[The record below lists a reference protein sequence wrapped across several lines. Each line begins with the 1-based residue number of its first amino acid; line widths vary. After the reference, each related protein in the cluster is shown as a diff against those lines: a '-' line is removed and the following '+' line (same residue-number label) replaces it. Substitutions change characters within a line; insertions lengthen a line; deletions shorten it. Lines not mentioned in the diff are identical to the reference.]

1 MGLRNTEKTYG
12 KLSKFLHWGM
22 FVLVVGMICVGYYM
36 HELPKETPEELMYK
50 IGVIGLHKAFGIII
64 LATIIF
70 RFIWRARNT
79 VPKMPEE
86 MSGLEKIMAHMS
98 HLLLYVLV
106 LIMPLSGWLMSSAG
120 GHKVS
125 VFGLFTMPSLM
136 EKNKS
141 LSGLFHEIHE
151 ITVVV
156 LIVVIILHAAFA
168 LYHHFIKKDDTLK
181 RMMPSHGKG
190 TAEK

>member
-1 MGLRNTEKTYG
+1 MGLRNTETTYG

-50 IGVIGLHKAFGIII
+50 INVIGLHKAFGIII

-70 RFIWRARNT
+70 RFIWRVRNT
-79 VPKMPEE
+79 VPKMPKE

-98 HLLLYVLV
+98 HLLLYMLV

-136 EKNKS
+136 EKNKP

-168 LYHHFIKKDDTLK
+168 LYHHFIKKDDTLT
-181 RMMPSHGKG
+181 RMMPSHGKD
-190 TAEK
+190 ASEK